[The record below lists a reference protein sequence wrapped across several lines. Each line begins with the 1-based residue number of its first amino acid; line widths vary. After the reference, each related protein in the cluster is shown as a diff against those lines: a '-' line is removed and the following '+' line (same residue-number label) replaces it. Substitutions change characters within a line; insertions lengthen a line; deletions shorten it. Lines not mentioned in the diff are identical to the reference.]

1 MEKRIV
7 QFKGMTNVPDDGI
20 NEAGDMS
27 VLLNMRHKGGE
38 LVQCQPP
45 SEAPTGGDIKKVLY
59 HQYSNQWI
67 VLRNDGSLNMYE
79 DLNSDNPLVVKE
91 EGVESFALMGNVII
105 MNLENDIEYAIWHP
119 NGLEYLG
126 RLPEVP
132 KMTVDVAIKKVTS
145 PTQSYYGALSTAQ
158 ANGVE
163 GLWEGYNR
171 KGQMDFCLNTLYES
185 GAYIDLACFVLAL
198 RLFDGT
204 YKKISPVYIVNGTTK
219 DTIMGLDNFTWK
231 STSNVNGPNDYYAEV
246 EGFIPSFKIENYNF
260 KKWEDIVSSVC
271 LFTSGSLPM
280 HKVKR
285 GVPEYMLETLLSKQY
300 DDYLMTPAKEY
311 KEIITDATYYKIA
324 EYDLTGNLKNSL
336 ENTSPS
342 SLANEE
348 TLSFKT
354 VLDFK
359 GEYQENINNRL
370 HSYNSTAIYPEG
382 FAGMHEYIDEPYI
395 ATKRYIKI
403 ITKTYIKTQKDETN
417 VVAEEGNADGL
428 IVPNLIIYP
437 SQNAYKMDLYALKEI
452 ANNMGHFLCYKSLD
466 FEKSLFSAF
475 YISEDLWK
483 VNDIKIV
490 SSLSYNIKIT
500 DESWVIKKFG
510 SGTKTIKYNENGWW
524 GVDGNRIHAGT
535 FFEISGTPAAGDSF
549 QIKITRKEPKTFQEI
564 PREILDDF
572 QPQYNDV
579 TVEWDAIEGTD
590 YGKITDIAVSKGLTT
605 GKDKEANV
613 LRVSEL
619 GNPFVF
625 PETQMY
631 KFDGDIV
638 ALASNAEAISTGQFG
653 QYPLYVFTT
662 EGIWA
667 MQVDSTGKT
676 AYLNQTPFSREVCC
690 GDVCPVSGGVVF
702 TTERGLMAIS
712 GGNVVEL
719 SKPLDG
725 LEELLFN
732 SSGMLAGEIFTRA
745 EYDDHTKF
753 EPVPIREYIKGA
765 KLAYNYLHNEVILS
779 NVNYGYSYVYSL
791 DNQTWSMI
799 DKTFDVTTNS
809 YPELKVFNSDKEVM
823 YEFKD
828 GADANKVVAI
838 TRPFTLGSFD
848 YKRLR
853 QAALRTTFTGTLNFY
868 LLGSNDGANFVCIT
882 GKEYPSKNGGE
893 SMNVTRRD
901 LITAM
906 SRSKQY
912 KYFAIAIAG
921 NMKGRVSLA
930 ELLVDAGFAN
940 NKLR

>member
-45 SEAPTGGDIKKVLY
+45 SEIDNLSGVKKALF
-59 HQYSNQWI
+59 HNNSKCWI
-67 VLRNDGSLNMYE
+67 VLRDDGSLKAYKNLE
-79 DLNSDNPLVVKE
+79 DKTPSFVIKE
-91 EGVESFALMGNVII
+91 DGAEEFALMGNVVTVVL
-105 MNLENDIEYAIWHP
+105 NSDSEFYLWKDSEFT
-119 NGLEYLG
+119 YLG
-126 RLPEVP
+126 NFPEVP
-132 KMTVDVAIKKVTS
+132 ELTITKSVEEKIIRAGDTYYNYTAFNQSNDKKWS
-145 PTQSYYGALSTAQ
+145 LFS
-158 ANGVE
+158 
-163 GLWEGYNR
+163 
-171 KGQMDFCLNTLYES
+171 KGFFDQCLQECYASKL
-185 GAYIDLACFVLAL
+185 YIDNAL
-198 RLFDGT
+198 FIVGLKLFDGS
-204 YKKISPVYIVNGTTK
+204 YKFSHLYLVNTDFFNDSPLTFKTISLPTPSNWGGGAASQMEVS
-219 DTIMGLDNFTWK
+219 IMGYR
-231 STSNVNGPNDYYAEV
+231 V
-246 EGFIPSFKIENYNF
+246 SFKMDYDLTLWKDI
-260 KKWEDIVSSVC
+260 IVSVDI
-271 LFTSGSLPM
+271 FTSGSIMNYKVTNEAFYVYDYDNSDTKGMKLTHIGNADVYTQKALPEI
-280 HKVKR
+280 R
-285 GVPEYMLETLLSKQY
+285 
-300 DDYLMTPAKEY
+300 
-311 KEIITDATYYKIA
+311 KEIESCSTFYKI
-324 EYDLTGNLKNSL
+324 ESYDIAGNRLDYID
-336 ENTSPS
+336 NTSPS
-342 SLANEE
+342 KLSAQDRLPYSNVKTFYGKKSTVYNRMSHVASGILLPVFSRDDVYSGEGADPNAKINKKTSIKVGESIYEKEIKIPENPYRFANILSHPIKGVRKQLIEGLYDIDFTE
-348 TLSFKT
+348 NEVLDMSVALGGEKHDFLVKFKYVDVEGSFFEKKEPNSQNYVTYDRDIFLEKINYEPGEYELVQTTNTDSTQFVTINGVTTQGTLSDYGIYFH
-354 VLDFK
+354 
-359 GEYQENINNRL
+359 GETRHGQYFYVSVIKQQ
-370 HSYNSTAIYPEG
+370 SYYEIKP
-382 FAGMHEYIDEPYI
+382 I
-395 ATKRYIKI
+395 AT
-403 ITKTYIKTQKDETN
+403 Q
-417 VVAEEGNADGL
+417 
-428 IVPNLIIYP
+428 
-437 SQNAYKMDLYALKEI
+437 
-452 ANNMGHFLCYKSLD
+452 
-466 FEKSLFSAF
+466 
-475 YISEDLWK
+475 
-483 VNDIKIV
+483 
-490 SSLSYNIKIT
+490 
-500 DESWVIKKFG
+500 
-510 SGTKTIKYNENGWW
+510 
-524 GVDGNRIHAGT
+524 
-535 FFEISGTPAAGDSF
+535 
-549 QIKITRKEPKTFQEI
+549 
-564 PREILDDF
+564 
-572 QPQYNDV
+572 NDV
-579 TVEWDAIEGTD
+579 
-590 YGKITDIAVSKGLTT
+590 KI
-605 GKDKEANV
+605 DKEVKQEEKDV
-613 LRVSEL
+613 LRVSAL
-619 GNPFVF
+619 DNPFVF
-625 PETQMY
+625 PPTQEY

-638 ALASNAEAISTGQFG
+638 ALASNAEAISSGQFG

-676 AYLNQTPFSREVCC
+676 AYSTQTPFSREVCC

-732 SSGMLAGEIFTRA
+732 SSGMLAGQIFTRA

-791 DNQTWSMI
+791 DNQTWGVI

-809 YPELKVFNSDKEVM
+809 YPELKVFNSDKGVM

-853 QAALRTTFTGTLNFY
+853 QAALRTTFEGTLNFY

-906 SRSKQY
+906 SRSRQY

-940 NKLR
+940 NLLR